1 MPDKKKSTQ
10 QAIPIKEIRDGIV
23 VTKTGGYRVVML
35 VSTVNFA
42 LKSETEQNAI
52 IFGYQNFLNSLNFP
66 IQIVI
71 QSKKLDLDEYL
82 NKLIAQKEKTES
94 QLVRMQ
100 ITDYID
106 FIKRLITIAN
116 IMEKRF
122 FVVIPYD
129 PVPLAQGGILSKL
142 IGGGGGSTSQNQ
154 KPKGGFETHKATVLQ
169 RASLVAS
176 GLGTVGLRAIQL
188 TTPELIELAY
198 SIYNPETATKQRLTD
213 ITQLTAEI
221 IEKKK
226 EDVY

>member
-129 PVPLAQGGILSKL
+129 PVPLASGGLL
-142 IGGGGGSTSQNQ
+142 GGLLGGGKTTNQ
-154 KPKGGFETHKATVLQ
+154 KPKGGFEAHKAAVLQ
-169 RASLVAS
+169 RANLVAS

-226 EDVY
+226 EDIY